1 MEQPTPA
8 DPLTAINLALDELNQ
23 PQSILNS
30 LNHFHTLLDTFSSEN
45 ALSNEAAVT
54 PLYLPPTTAQSTS
67 LTGVSHTDRLN
78 ALDTALLFLE
88 NDTNAQTGGNITP
101 ENAGTGP
108 QAGSSNSDGSPTM
121 REISRSRFNNIEI
134 RQILQFP
141 MPAGVPDYGEFY
153 GGVMGA
159 AHELC
164 DKVFSQAHD
173 HDVIQMELRS
183 DCFTKSVSSI
193 VRPSQDDSGGL
204 VTFQNLLDE
213 LVQSNMALMTDGGLE
228 LVVQLIRNP
237 RGGSKR
243 RLDSMIDSEVVKK
256 RRKFLYVV
264 ENPDNRLCFAI
275 NLALLL
281 NPYITDGEAERK
293 GREIQRAVGLSE
305 QTDVGFTDVS
315 LFENYLDCK
324 IVVFYRSEGKRSL
337 CKFLTATPRK
347 DKTVFLFLHQN
358 HYYDCNRTCRSTHC
372 MSKHKERVQR
382 AAGADVLASQCD
394 LYKQC
399 GKCFKLWYTGVTGG
413 CKPHVCLKLKCKICG
428 TENLPDN
435 GARHLCYIQPL
446 KVDTTHTSKIV
457 FYDFETYADRSGLH
471 VPFLVCTKTLEGV
484 RWKAKGE
491 SCARQFIKHFRS
503 PAYARAVFIAHNSRG
518 FDSYLILNAMLELG
532 IKPSL
537 IMQGS
542 KVICFTE
549 PDYAQRYIDSLSFLT
564 MPLATLP
571 QALGFEDKI
580 KGYFPHAFSSQ
591 ATLKYKGCY
600 PPSEAYCVNR
610 MTSEGKRKFECWYE
624 TVSGGVFDFEKEAL
638 RYCQNDV
645 DILSK
650 ACTLFRNG
658 FLEETGVDPFSRA
671 TIASACMKVF
681 CTRFLVPETLALP
694 PADHYRRQFKSF
706 SHCSIQWLEWL
717 AQSKGVFIRHAL
729 NAGEKQLGPYFVD
742 GYSEHAGDKCVY
754 EFLGCFYHGCAEC
767 FQPADECPLTHR
779 TFEDLHSSTM
789 KRLEALQSLFG
800 VRVVVMREHTWR
812 DLKRNNA
819 EVRSFL
825 ER

>member
-337 CKFLTATPRK
+337 CKFLTATSP
-347 DKTVFLFLHQN
+347 
-358 HYYDCNRTCRSTHC
+358 
-372 MSKHKERVQR
+372 QR
-382 AAGADVLASQCD
+382 
-394 LYKQC
+394 
-399 GKCFKLWYTGVTGG
+399 
-413 CKPHVCLKLKCKICG
+413 
-428 TENLPDN
+428 
-435 GARHLCYIQPL
+435 
-446 KVDTTHTSKIV
+446 
-457 FYDFETYADRSGLH
+457 
-471 VPFLVCTKTLEGV
+471 
-484 RWKAKGE
+484 
-491 SCARQFIKHFRS
+491 
-503 PAYARAVFIAHNSRG
+503 
-518 FDSYLILNAMLELG
+518 
-532 IKPSL
+532 
-537 IMQGS
+537 
-542 KVICFTE
+542 
-549 PDYAQRYIDSLSFLT
+549 
-564 MPLATLP
+564 
-571 QALGFEDKI
+571 
-580 KGYFPHAFSSQ
+580 
-591 ATLKYKGCY
+591 
-600 PPSEAYCVNR
+600 
-610 MTSEGKRKFECWYE
+610 
-624 TVSGGVFDFEKEAL
+624 
-638 RYCQNDV
+638 
-645 DILSK
+645 
-650 ACTLFRNG
+650 
-658 FLEETGVDPFSRA
+658 
-671 TIASACMKVF
+671 
-681 CTRFLVPETLALP
+681 
-694 PADHYRRQFKSF
+694 
-706 SHCSIQWLEWL
+706 
-717 AQSKGVFIRHAL
+717 
-729 NAGEKQLGPYFVD
+729 
-742 GYSEHAGDKCVY
+742 
-754 EFLGCFYHGCAEC
+754 
-767 FQPADECPLTHR
+767 
-779 TFEDLHSSTM
+779 
-789 KRLEALQSLFG
+789 
-800 VRVVVMREHTWR
+800 
-812 DLKRNNA
+812 
-819 EVRSFL
+819 
-825 ER
+825 